1 MNDAGKDA
9 LNDTGET
16 TADDR
21 ERITVLLTGNVQ
33 GVGMRQFIQR
43 RALDLNLAGY
53 VENLGDGRVEVVA
66 EGHRED
72 LELLLV
78 KMKVGPAHAEVTDME
93 VNWSLGG
100 TLRGFHAY

>member
-1 MNDAGKDA
+1 MNDAENGK
-9 LNDTGET
+9 
-16 TADDR
+16 

-53 VENLGDGRVEVVA
+53 VENLADGRVEVVA

-78 KMKVGPAHAEVTDME
+78 KMKTGPAHAAVQDIE